1 MDREI
6 LKIKKI
12 SQKNTDKQQIEDGD
26 KMTRRR
32 RFLIGMGISA
42 ISGVLI
48 TASMPNFDLSFLGW
62 VALVPLL
69 LTIEVLPKASPTI
82 LAMPFGLIWSIAV
95 HNWYPNMFG
104 PALGC
109 FLIIAVGNWY
119 ALLIGLG
126 IRLQRRIAGAF
137 RLLALP
143 ALWTAIEFVKYIAPG
158 VENWW
163 FVLLAKSQW
172 RFPPALQILSVTGFP
187 GLSFLIML
195 SNVALAFLLLK
206 IWREH
211 KLDRLSATALVIVI
225 SVVVWGAVT
234 IPKPP
239 QESFSIA
246 ATVDLANQDP
256 EIQKLSHLPAGKEG
270 YYADTP
276 EMSQAIF
283 DVNAE
288 LTRKVVDKGG
298 MFVVWPENE
307 FADADDMRF
316 IGQLG
321 TLAQELDAYIV
332 ADVVWRAPTGM
343 HDTAL
348 MVGPEGKEIG
358 RRAKINTTDGEV
370 NRGFVPG
377 PKDFPVFDTPHGKV
391 GIGVCWDRHRLWITR
406 ELARAGAQIVLM
418 PADDDFNHSRWF
430 PAFHASDSVFR
441 AVENRVSFGLGSTSG
456 ISLVVDPYGR
466 VTAESGINE
475 RAAIIGKAFTVSG
488 TTCYTRF
495 GDWFGWLMVIGVVAM
510 VGTVVSIRLKNKNH

>member
-1 MDREI
+1 M
-6 LKIKKI
+6 KKL
-12 SQKNTDKQQIEDGD
+12 SQTSTVEQQITDGD
-26 KMTRRR
+26 KMTPRR
-32 RFLIGMGISA
+32 RFVIGLGVSA
-42 ISGVLI
+42 VSGVLI

-69 LTIEVLPKASPTI
+69 LAIEALPKASPT
-82 LAMPFGLIWSIAV
+82 LMALPFGLIWSIAV

-104 PALGC
+104 PVLGG
-109 FLIIAVGNWY
+109 FLVFAVGSWY
-119 ALLIGLG
+119 AMLIGLG
-126 IRLQRRIAGAF
+126 IRLQRRMAGVL

-143 ALWTAIEFVKYIAPG
+143 ALWTAAEFVKYIAPV

-172 RFPPALQILSVTGFP
+172 RFPPALQILSVTGFS
-187 GLSFLIML
+187 GLTLLVML

-206 IWREH
+206 AWQEH
-211 KLDRLSATALVIVI
+211 KPDWLGATALVVVI

-234 IPKPP
+234 IPEPP
-239 QESFSIA
+239 QKTFSIA

-256 EIQKLSHLPAGKEG
+256 EIQKLSHLPAGEQG
-270 YYADTP
+270 YYTDTP

-283 DVNAE
+283 DVNAA
-288 LTRKVVDKGG
+288 LTRKVVDMQGA
-298 MFVVWPENE
+298 FVVWPENE
-307 FADADDMRF
+307 FADADDVCF

-321 TLAQELDAYIV
+321 TLAQELGAYIV

-348 MVGPEGKEIG
+348 MVGPQGKEMG
-358 RRAKINTTDGEV
+358 RRAKINTTSGEQ
-370 NRGFVPG
+370 NHGFVPG

-391 GIGVCWDRHRLWITR
+391 GLGVCWDRHRLWITR

-418 PADDDFNHSRWF
+418 PVDDDFNHNRWF

-441 AVENRVSFGLGSTSG
+441 AVENRVTFGLGTTSG

-466 VTAESGINE
+466 VMAESGINE
-475 RAAIIGKAFTVSG
+475 RTAIIGKVFTVSG
-488 TTCYTRF
+488 TTLYTRF
-495 GDWFGWLMVIGVVAM
+495 GDWFGWLMVIGVVIM
-510 VGTVVSIRLKNKNH
+510 IGRGLFNRPRDN

>member
-1 MDREI
+1 M
-6 LKIKKI
+6 
-12 SQKNTDKQQIEDGD
+12 SQKSTVEQQIGDGNRM
-26 KMTRRR
+26 KRRR
-32 RFLIGMGISA
+32 RFLIGMSVSA
-42 ISGVLI
+42 VSGVLI
-48 TASMPNFDLSFLGW
+48 TASMPNFDVSFLGW

-69 LTIEVLPKASPTI
+69 LAIEVLPKASTI
-82 LAMPFGLIWSIAV
+82 TLAMPFGLIWSIAV

-104 PALGC
+104 PGLGC
-109 FLIIAVGNWY
+109 FLIIAVGSWY
-119 ALLIGLG
+119 AMLIGLG
-126 IRLQRRIAGAF
+126 IQLQRRMAGVL

-143 ALWTAIEFVKYIAPG
+143 ALWTAVEFVKYIAP
-158 VENWW
+158 VVDNWW

-187 GLSFLIML
+187 GLTFLVML
-195 SNVALAFLLLK
+195 SNVALAFFLLK
-206 IWREH
+206 AWREH
-211 KLDRLSATALVIVI
+211 KLDRLSAAALMIVI
-225 SVVVWGAVT
+225 LVVGWGAVT

-239 QESFSIA
+239 QETFSIA

-256 EIQKLSHLPAGKEG
+256 EIQKLSRLPAGREG
-270 YYADTP
+270 YYTDTP

-288 LTRKVVDKGG
+288 LTRKVVDKRGT
-298 MFVVWPENE
+298 FVVWPENE
-307 FADADDMRF
+307 FADADDARF

-321 TLAQELDAYIV
+321 KLAQEIGAYIV

-358 RRAKINTTDGEV
+358 RRAKINTTSGEV
-370 NRGFVPG
+370 NHGFVPG

-406 ELARAGAQIVLM
+406 ELVRAGAQIVLM
-418 PADDDFNHSRWF
+418 PVDDDFNHSRWF

-441 AVENRVSFGLGSTSG
+441 AVENRVAFGSGTTNG

-466 VTAESGINE
+466 VMAESGINE
-475 RAAIIGKAFTVSG
+475 RTAIIGKTFTVSG
-488 TTCYTRF
+488 KTIYTRF
-495 GDWFGWLMVIGVVAM
+495 GDWFGWLMVVGVVTM
-510 VGTVVSIRLKNKNH
+510 VGTVVFSRLRDKKDH